1 MPAMTPIGR
10 VWLCA
15 FACLAS
21 LGAARAQDAAALRLR
36 SLVATCAQCH
46 GTDGRPAPDSI
57 VPALAGLPEATLI
70 ERMTAFKDGTRPAT
84 VMTQLARGFSEAQIR
99 QLATAFAAPAR

>member
-1 MPAMTPIGR
+1 MRPLRRA
-10 VWLCA
+10 WLCA
-15 FACLAS
+15 LAG
-21 LGAARAQDAAALRLR
+21 LAPFGAAQAQDAPALRLR

-70 ERMTAFKDGTRPAT
+70 ERMSAFKDGTLSAT

-99 QLATAFAAPAR
+99 QLATAFAAQAR